1 MLLLVSK
8 SKRDLENGGMTALWR
23 WRGEEENGPEG
34 SPEADFSLSKESLYS
49 FAFSTF
55 SSLSLFFA
63 FSMLLLSTSIPITIL
78 VPCLFCFLSF
88 PPILYDDDNSYLK
101 QLFVC
106 FFFFPVVK
114 YTADEIRKMEESIR
128 IRRSKEPTELVQLVS
143 TGFLWN
149 SNTSMNC

>member
-34 SPEADFSLSKESLYS
+34 SPEADFFLSKESLYS

-78 VPCLFCFLSF
+78 VPCLFCFLVF
-88 PPILYDDDNSYLK
+88 PPIHYDDDNSYLK

-106 FFFFPVVK
+106 FFF
-114 YTADEIRKMEESIR
+114 S
-128 IRRSKEPTELVQLVS
+128 S
-143 TGFLWN
+143 
-149 SNTSMNC
+149 C